1 MLSAVS
7 AHARRLAV
15 VLEVLALLA
24 LVSGFFPIALS
35 SPIWWLRLGD
45 SLVNLA
51 PVLLLAVILL
61 RFASFTLNPDADED
75 RLTLTRQTVQL
86 ASRWGLVFALLVP
99 LQLISFGWL
108 WFDSAD
114 KLSAQLNQAT
124 TELSGLR
131 NRVNAA
137 GSEAELQRLQA
148 STIPGLLPPPGAG
161 LHRPAKSPAHGS
173 PGFKPLPAQGQPQPP
188 AHLHRGEFHPRNLAG
203 LAGSH
208 HRFGLSAYHP
218 TSFSIAAH
226 FGGLS
231 EPYGLPS
238 PAEAPEAPLCTPS
251 YNQRTLPQAVVELLG
266 PADVKDVIPRRMVA
280 TIGRHHARPR

>member
-1 MLSAVS
+1 MPAAVP

-15 VLEVLALLA
+15 VLELLALLA
-24 LVSGFFPIALS
+24 LVSGSFPLAAG
-35 SPIWWLRLGD
+35 SPVWWLRLGD

-61 RFASFTLNPDADED
+61 RFASLSLNVDDDDDWLA
-75 RLTLTRQTVQL
+75 LGRQTVQL

-137 GSEAELQRLQA
+137 GSGAELQRLQA
-148 STIPGLLPPPGAG
+148 STIPGLLPPLIPGS
-161 LHRPAKSPAHGS
+161 L
-173 PGFKPLPAQGQPQPP
+173 AQQKAQ
-188 AHLHRGEFHPRNLAG
+188 
-203 LAGSH
+203 
-208 HRFGLSAYHP
+208 
-218 TSFSIAAH
+218 
-226 FGGLS
+226 LS
-231 EPYGLPS
+231 ESLDLNRSGLQTN
-238 PAEAPEAPLCTPS
+238 L
-251 YNQRTLPQAVVELLG
+251 NRQRNATLANSIPGILRVLLG
-266 PADVKDVIPRRMVA
+266 A
-280 TIGRHHARPR
+280 TIVAAFLFTIRRHFQ

>member
-1 MLSAVS
+1 MPPTLS

-61 RFASFTLNPDADED
+61 RFASLSLNVDDED
-75 RLTLTRQTVQL
+75 DWLALGRQTVQL

-124 TELSGLR
+124 TELAGLR
-131 NRVNAA
+131 NRLNAA

-148 STIPGLLPPPGAG
+148 STIPGLLPPLIPGS
-161 LHRPAKSPAHGS
+161 L
-173 PGFKPLPAQGQPQPP
+173 AQQKTQLTE
-188 AHLHRGEFHPRNLAG
+188 ALDQSRSSLQANLN
-203 LAGSH
+203 
-208 HRFGLSAYHP
+208 R
-218 TSFSIAAH
+218 
-226 FGGLS
+226 
-231 EPYGLPS
+231 
-238 PAEAPEAPLCTPS
+238 
-251 YNQRTLPQAVVELLG
+251 QRTGVTAILFT
-266 PADVKDVIPRRMVA
+266 IRR
-280 TIGRHHARPR
+280 HFQ

>member
-61 RFASFTLNPDADED
+61 RFASFTLNPDADDD

-131 NRVNAA
+131 NRLNAA
-137 GSEAELQRLQA
+137 GSEAELQQIQA
-148 STIPGLLPPPGAG
+148 STISGLLPPLVPGSI
-161 LHRPAKSPAHGS
+161 PQQK
-173 PGFKPLPAQGQPQPP
+173 AQLTEALDLSRSRLQ
-188 AHLHRGEFHPRNLAG
+188 ANL
-203 LAGSH
+203 S
-208 HRFGLSAYHP
+208 R
-218 TSFSIAAH
+218 
-226 FGGLS
+226 
-231 EPYGLPS
+231 
-238 PAEAPEAPLCTPS
+238 
-251 YNQRTLPQAVVELLG
+251 QRTGTVVNSIPGTLRVLLG
-266 PADVKDVIPRRMVA
+266 A
-280 TIGRHHARPR
+280 TIVAAFLFTIRRHFQ

>member
-15 VLEVLALLA
+15 VLELLALLA
-24 LVSGFFPIALS
+24 LVSGFFPLAVA

-61 RFASFTLNPDADED
+61 RFASLYLNPDDDDDWLA
-75 RLTLTRQTVQL
+75 LGRQTVQL

-131 NRVNAA
+131 NRLNAA
-137 GSEAELQRLQA
+137 GSEAELLRLQA
-148 STIPGLLPPPGAG
+148 STISGLLPPLVPG
-161 LHRPAKSPAHGS
+161 
-173 PGFKPLPAQGQPQPP
+173 
-188 AHLHRGEFHPRNLAG
+188 
-203 LAGSH
+203 
-208 HRFGLSAYHP
+208 
-218 TSFSIAAH
+218 SIAQQKAQLTEALD
-226 FGGLS
+226 LS
-231 EPYGLPS
+231 RSRL
-238 PAEAPEAPLCTPS
+238 EANL
-251 YNQRTLPQAVVELLG
+251 NRQRTSTVVNSLPGTLRVLLG
-266 PADVKDVIPRRMVA
+266 A
-280 TIGRHHARPR
+280 TIVAAFLFTIRRHFQ

>member
-15 VLEVLALLA
+15 VLELLALLA
-24 LVSGFFPIALS
+24 LVSGFFPLAVA

-61 RFASFTLNPDADED
+61 RFASLYLNPDDDDDWLA
-75 RLTLTRQTVQL
+75 LGRQTVQL

-131 NRVNAA
+131 NRVNAV

-148 STIPGLLPPPGAG
+148 STIPGLLPPLVPG
-161 LHRPAKSPAHGS
+161 
-173 PGFKPLPAQGQPQPP
+173 
-188 AHLHRGEFHPRNLAG
+188 
-203 LAGSH
+203 
-208 HRFGLSAYHP
+208 
-218 TSFSIAAH
+218 SIAQQKTQLTEALD
-226 FGGLS
+226 LS
-231 EPYGLPS
+231 RSRL
-238 PAEAPEAPLCTPS
+238 EANLS
-251 YNQRTLPQAVVELLG
+251 RQRTSTVVNSLPGTLRVLLG
-266 PADVKDVIPRRMVA
+266 A
-280 TIGRHHARPR
+280 TIVAAFLFTIRRQFQ